1 MLILSRPA
9 RDINR
14 KDEIDVDVGLII
26 LKYCVSFEFCVVD
39 SIPSLSRG
47 HYFHIID
54 TPPDSS
60 PFKSH
65 CSTTRSKLGRSV
77 ARILQSIQWKD
88 VAPHA
93 PQPEARSRGQEEEE
107 ILL

>member
-47 HYFHIID
+47 HYFHMRYFSMGQVQ
-54 TPPDSS
+54 THNLRSMLCLVLEATDSM
-60 PFKSH
+60 
-65 CSTTRSKLGRSV
+65 
-77 ARILQSIQWKD
+77 
-88 VAPHA
+88 
-93 PQPEARSRGQEEEE
+93 
-107 ILL
+107 